1 MNCRTIHEHLPDVAQ
16 GITPAPPEVEAHL
29 AECRDCAR
37 TMESLRTTMNLLD
50 EWKEPE
56 PSPFWDVR
64 MKARLR
70 EEQQKAPAGWLQW
83 FRRPVFSVAAALSLL
98 IGIGVYQAGRF
109 LHEGDNP
116 PENPVAVAPPERRS
130 LTCNFWTRIQ
140 TCCRTS
146 TPLTTWTVTRIQ
158 TPAISFCDCSTKLL
172 SATVS

>member
-1 MNCRTIHEHLPDVAQ
+1 MNCRTIHEHLLDVAQ

-116 PENPVAVAPPERRS
+116 PENPVAV
-130 LTCNFWTRIQ
+130 LTGTAVSDLQFLDKNSDLLQNFDALDDMDGDADTD
-140 TCCRTS
+140 TS
-146 TPLTTWTVTRIQ
+146 N
-158 TPAISFCDCSTKLL
+158 
-172 SATVS
+172 